1 MVIGLLTLEFHLPGC
16 RSLKEKRQRLS
27 GLKQRFGRVA
37 NIAVSEA
44 GWHDRHQQAQWCF
57 LGLAGDRK
65 GLEQLLAPIE
75 TYAASQ
81 VDAVITQRTLE
92 RL

>member
-27 GLKQRFGRVA
+27 GLKQRFGRIA
-37 NIAVSEA
+37 NLAVSEA
-44 GWHDRHQQAQWCF
+44 GLHDQHQQAQWCF
-57 LGLAGDRK
+57 LGLAADNK
-65 GLEQLLAPIE
+65 SLEQLLAPVE
-75 TYAASQ
+75 NFAASQ
-81 VDAVITQRTLE
+81 LDAVVTRHTLE